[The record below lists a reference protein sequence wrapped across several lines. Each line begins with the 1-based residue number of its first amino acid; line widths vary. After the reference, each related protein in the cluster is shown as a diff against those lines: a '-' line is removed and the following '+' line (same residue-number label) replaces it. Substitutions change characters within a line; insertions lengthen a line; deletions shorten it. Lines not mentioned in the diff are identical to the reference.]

1 MYAEDSYLRVGEVQK
16 YLRLSRSSAYNLC
29 NGRAF
34 PVVRLGKVI
43 LVSKVVLNSYLESL
57 QTGYGKN

>member
-16 YLRLSRSSAYNLC
+16 YLRLSRSTAYNLC

-43 LVSKVVLNSYLESL
+43 LVNRAVLDSYLKTL
-57 QTGYGKN
+57 QTGYGSN